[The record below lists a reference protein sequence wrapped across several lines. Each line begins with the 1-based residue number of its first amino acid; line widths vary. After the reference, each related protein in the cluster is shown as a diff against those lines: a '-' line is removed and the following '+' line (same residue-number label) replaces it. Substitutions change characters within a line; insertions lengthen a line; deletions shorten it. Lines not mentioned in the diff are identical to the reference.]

1 MLPARGFQH
10 GFCLHSEAR
19 EPKGRAAL
27 NHHLPRPLSQQM
39 WANTLGRRGLPTQE
53 RDTQGCKQAPLTCPP
68 GSTASHPHSTGCF
81 MKYASVHTTTHKK
94 TPSAFNREPMRGAHT
109 RAQTSQ
115 SPRRCVLAKPVLN
128 SSPDG
133 VGSAALRQ
141 PRLEKPIP
149 GGFTQAAIS
158 PLLAQGPAQWGHFG
172 VTEGLSHSTEL
183 LLIAGRAQLH
193 MHGGERLLGL
203 F

>member
-1 MLPARGFQH
+1 
-10 GFCLHSEAR
+10 
-19 EPKGRAAL
+19 
-27 NHHLPRPLSQQM
+27 
-39 WANTLGRRGLPTQE
+39 
-53 RDTQGCKQAPLTCPP
+53 
-68 GSTASHPHSTGCF
+68 
-81 MKYASVHTTTHKK
+81 MKYTSVHTATHKK
-94 TPSAFNREPMRGAHT
+94 TPAFNQEQTQGAHT
-109 RAQTSQ
+109 SAQASQ
-115 SPRRCVLAKPVLN
+115 SPRRRVLAKPVLN

-133 VGSAALRQ
+133 VGSAALPQ
-141 PRLEKPIP
+141 LRLEKPIP
-149 GGFTQAAIS
+149 GGFNQAVIS